1 MHDKC
6 ERCLTQTSPA
16 THAKDRSKVVTV
28 EPSKYRP
35 LRDRLLA
42 HPRDIFEMVS
52 QITDTLHSLYHD
64 AGLLHGNVSYTN
76 ILWELE
82 APNGP
87 VHFILND
94 FDLEIDTND
103 RDATGPTS
111 QHRTGTLPF
120 MAIEPLENMAK
131 PVGSQ
136 TVLHQLYHD
145 YESLFWVA
153 LWSAMKTER
162 NISDAMDKEIRAVVS
177 RWETGDYE
185 TIAHR
190 KNSLFTRNKLRKL
203 PFTPSF
209 QPLGWF
215 LSDLFD
221 TIVTAWQVMREE
233 DRSAY
238 RDAREARSEEE
249 VKHEWISRD
258 KIREVVN
265 AHRLVSV

>member
-1 MHDKC
+1 M
-6 ERCLTQTSPA
+6 
-16 THAKDRSKVVTV
+16 
-28 EPSKYRP
+28 
-35 LRDRLLA
+35 
-42 HPRDIFEMVS
+42 
-52 QITDTLHSLYHD
+52 LHR
-64 AGLLHGNVSYTN
+64 NVSYTN
-76 ILWELE
+76 ILWEPE
-82 APNGP
+82 PDGRARF
-87 VHFILND
+87 VLND
-94 FDLEIDTND
+94 FDLPVQLDGDGNTAGT
-103 RDATGPTS
+103 ATAL
-111 QHRTGTLPF
+111 HRAGTLAF
-120 MAIEPLENMAK
+120 VAMELLENMAK

-190 KNSLFTRNKLRKL
+190 KNSLSTTNELQEL

-209 QPLGWF
+209 KPLGWF

-221 TIVTAWQVMREE
+221 TIVTAWQVMKQEGRAAFW
-233 DRSAY
+233 DVRAARSA
-238 RDAREARSEEE
+238 EE

-258 KIREVVN
+258 KIQEVVN
-265 AHRLVSV
+265 AHRRVPT